1 MDEKITLEGTIEEII
16 FRNETNGYVVCDI
29 RCNRRLITTVGYMP
43 FVNEG
48 ETVKVTGRWVTHPDY
63 GEQLKV
69 EFYEKKLPETVDA
82 MERYLASGIIKG
94 VGPATAKKIVEK
106 FGDKAIDIVQLN
118 PEKLSEIKGI
128 SIEKALKIGQ
138 AFNEQRELKNVV
150 MFLQEYGISPSY
162 SAKIYKVFGDRTIE
176 EIKKNPYR
184 LADEI
189 FGIGF
194 KTADRIAKNLG
205 IEPTSKYRICSGI
218 KYVLSQAAAAGHT
231 FLTDGMLLNYTAKL
245 LEIDIENIDDA
256 LISLVMD
263 RAVYIENCEDCRR
276 VYLASFYN
284 AEINVSRKLLEL
296 ACLSMKY
303 DIDGFNDRIEQ
314 MQQEDGII
322 LADLQ
327 KEAIKAAMTSGVLV
341 ITGGP
346 GTGKTTIIKTII
358 RLLGKEGN
366 KIALA
371 APTGRA
377 AKRMTEA
384 TGFEAKTIHR
394 LLEIGYVGDDEELV
408 FQKNADDPVEA
419 DVVIIDEMSMMDI
432 LLMNHLLKALRPGT
446 RLILVGDVNQLPSV
460 GPGNVLKDII
470 TSKLIKTVRLTEIFR
485 QAQESM
491 IVLNAHR
498 VNRGEPPLM
507 NVKDGD
513 FYFITRNT
521 GSSIV
526 NTIVELCIKRLPAT
540 YGYDPMKHIQ
550 VLTPMKKGLT
560 GVKNLNTE
568 LQKALN
574 PPGKA
579 KNEKVFRDCIF
590 REGDRVMQ
598 IKNNY
603 NLRWIKSSDLNCDG
617 TGVFNGDT
625 GIIKH
630 IDTEEQV
637 LTVLFEDER
646 IVEYDFSILD
656 ELELAYAV
664 TVHKSQ
670 GSEFPVIIMPAF
682 TGPSMLMT
690 RNLLYTAI
698 TRAKE
703 LVVLVGD
710 ADVVIEM
717 INNDRETLRY
727 SGLAEKLQK
736 LGAEFWQN
744 GR

>member
-1 MDEKITLEGTIEEII
+1 
-16 FRNETNGYVVCDI
+16 
-29 RCNRRLITTVGYMP
+29 MP
-43 FVNEG
+43 FINEG
-48 ETVKVTGRWVTHPDY
+48 ETVKVTGRWVIHPDY

-69 EFYEKKLPETVDA
+69 EFYEKKLPQTVDA

-106 FGDKAIDIVQLN
+106 FGDKAIDIVQFN

-128 SIEKALKIGQ
+128 SLEKALKIGQ